1 MNWLFVS
8 GGQSTG
14 ASALASVL
22 PVNIKGWF
30 PLGLTALIKHKISCV
45 TVHWQRRLNAEELML
60 LHCGTG
66 EDPWGS
72 LGQKGD
78 PNSHIFRCSDAECM
92 WKWSCSVVSDSLRP
106 HGLYSPWSSPGRD
119 TGVGSR
125 SLLQGVFPTQGSNPG
140 PPHCRQMLYHLS
152 HQGSMDVRVEL

>member
-1 MNWLFVS
+1 MNWIFVS

-45 TVHWQRRLNAEELML
+45 TIHWQRRLSAEELML

-78 PNSHIFRCSDAECM
+78 PTSHIFRCSDAECM

-106 HGLYSPWSSPGRD
+106 YGHQAPPSLGFSRQEYWSGLPFPSPGILPYP
-119 TGVGSR
+119 GIEPR
-125 SLLQGVFPTQGSNPG
+125 SPAL
-140 PPHCRQMLYHLS
+140 
-152 HQGSMDVRVEL
+152 